1 MTAGASHLN
10 QPTLWRTCRVLANRK
25 RLQTL
30 AFLIRQPGQTVSA
43 VAAHMRL
50 SMPAASQYLRA
61 LEARGLLTCRRVGRR
76 VNYGPTTG
84 TSEGAAG
91 EIVKALRVSFRK
103 AQPIDAIFKLAT
115 AFTHSRRIEV
125 YRNVA
130 IGADSFEKL
139 QMATRIPAR
148 ALSRHLRKLE
158 ARGLVKNEIAR
169 YVAAIPR
176 HLFARV
182 LARLARR

>member
-1 MTAGASHLN
+1 
-10 QPTLWRTCRVLANRK
+10 
-25 RLQTL
+25 
-30 AFLIRQPGQTVSA
+30 
-43 VAAHMRL
+43 MRL

-115 AFTHSRRIEV
+115 AFTHPRRIEV

-130 IGADSFEKL
+130 IGADSFAKL
-139 QMATRIPAR
+139 QMTTRIPAR
-148 ALSRHLRKLE
+148 ALSRHLGKLE

-169 YVAAIPR
+169 YVAATPR
-176 HLFARV
+176 HPFARV